1 MARIRINKDRCKGC
15 YLCIVNCPNS
25 LIKIENELNVKGVRP
40 AVFSGGKPARLMSK
54 AGRSGGPARLMS
66 KAGRSGGP
74 ARLMSKAGRSGGCTG
89 CTMCALICPEF
100 IIEVYK

>member
-25 LIKIENELNVKGVRP
+25 LIKIGDELNVKGVKP
-40 AVFSGGKPARLMSK
+40 AVFSGGKPARLKSE
-54 AGRSGGPARLMS
+54 S
-66 KAGRSGGP
+66 
-74 ARLMSKAGRSGGCTG
+74 GRSGGCTG
-89 CTMCALICPEF
+89 CAMCALICPEF